1 MLKQISFLR
10 YREIVTEEKKEK
22 TVAKRRRRR
31 KRRRR
36 WWWWWFSFIRDSST
50 VDQPDFVVP
59 FERGFLDIASI
70 DRSIDRVALNVLASD
85 FLMTTLYIFLI
96 ELIVSGFVYC
106 TM

>member
-1 MLKQISFLR
+1 MRRGGEGERDGGGGGGGGFRLS
-10 YREIVTEEKKEK
+10 EIQ
-22 TVAKRRRRR
+22 A
-31 KRRRR
+31 
-36 WWWWWFSFIRDSST
+36 

-85 FLMTTLYIFLI
+85 FSMTTLYIFLI

>member
-1 MLKQISFLR
+1 MRRGGEGERDGGGGGGFRLS
-10 YREIVTEEKKEK
+10 EIQ
-22 TVAKRRRRR
+22 A
-31 KRRRR
+31 
-36 WWWWWFSFIRDSST
+36 

-70 DRSIDRVALNVLASD
+70 ESIDRVALNVLASD
-85 FLMTTLYIFLI
+85 FSMTTLYIFLI